1 MALYDRISTIKGI
14 GAQRAEKL
22 AALGIET
29 VRDMLYYFPN
39 SVEDRRITK
48 KVTDLLDGE
57 VACITAVVGAAPS
70 VKRIRKGFA
79 VYSVP
84 LRDDTGVITATFYN
98 NPYVMNNFRV
108 GSYYNFYGRIEHK
121 FGQKKIITPIYEA
134 FGVNNVTNNIVPIY
148 RTGAHITQKVMVA
161 TIKKCLEEAGDS
173 IEDFMPKSLIEKYN
187 LCRADYAIR
196 NIHFPTDYDAYESAR
211 NRLAFEELFLLQLAL
226 KLNKANTRRAIV
238 TPYEA
243 TDIDFLLAKLPFSLT
258 NAQKRVIKEITGDLS
273 FSTPM
278 NRLVQGDVGSGKT
291 VVALAAIYLTLIN
304 GYQAA
309 FMAPTS
315 ILARQHYEDLAPIL
329 ESLGYKTAL
338 LVGSMSKK
346 EKNMVYEQLASG
358 EIHLVIGTHALFQ
371 EGVNFKNLRL
381 VVTDEQH
388 RFGVKQR
395 GALVAKGDNPHILV
409 MTATPI
415 PRTLALIIYGDL
427 DISIIDE
434 LPPGRE
440 KVDTFCIGENIRE
453 RMYSFIRKEVSLKH
467 KVYIVCPMVDEN
479 DELDLKSA
487 VSYRDNLAESIFP
500 DIKVGLVHGKMKDSE
515 KDAVMNEFAFGDMD
529 ILVSTTVIEVGVNVP
544 QATLMIIENAERFGL
559 SQLHQLRGRVGR
571 GKDKSYCILLPSTM
585 DEDIKKRMG
594 IMTKTNDGFV
604 ISQTDLQ
611 LRGPGEFFGTRQHGL
626 PPLKISS
633 LLDMETLKK
642 SSEAVS
648 ELLKSDPTLS
658 NDENTLLRKRAEA
671 ICSDIDEYM
680 V

>member
-1 MALYDRISTIKGI
+1 MALYDRILSIKGI
-14 GAQRAEKL
+14 GAQRAEQL
-22 AALGIET
+22 SQLGIET
-29 VRDMLYYFPN
+29 VRDMLYYFPT
-39 SVEDRRITK
+39 SIEDRRITK
-48 KVTDLLDGE
+48 KVTDLTDGE
-57 VACITAVVGAAPS
+57 FACITAVVGAAPS

-98 NPYVMNNFRV
+98 NPYVMKNFRV

-121 FGQKKIITPIYEA
+121 FGKKSIITPIYEA
-134 FGVNNVTNNIVPIY
+134 YGVNNVTNNIVPIY

-161 TIKKCLEEAGDS
+161 TIKKCLEEAGNA

-196 NIHFPTDYDAYESAR
+196 NIHFPSDYDAYESAR

-226 KLNKANTRRAIV
+226 NMRKQNSKKATV
-238 TPYEA
+238 TPFADLDTEPI
-243 TDIDFLLAKLPFSLT
+243 TKLFTYSLT
-258 NAQKRVIKEITGDLS
+258 NAQKKVVEEIKGDLAS
-273 FSTPM
+273 SSPM

-291 VVALAAIYLTLIN
+291 AVGMISLYLAVKN

-315 ILARQHYEDLAPIL
+315 ILARQHFESVAPVFS
-329 ESLGYKTAL
+329 SLGYKTAL
-338 LVGSMSKK
+338 LIGSMTKK
-346 EKNMVYEQLASG
+346 EKNAVYEKLSTG
-358 EIHLVIGTHALFQ
+358 EIQLVIGTHALFQ

-395 GALVAKGDNPHILV
+395 GALVSKGENVHILV

-427 DISIIDE
+427 DISIINE

-453 RMYSFIRKEVSLKH
+453 RMYTFIRKEVSTGH

-487 VSYRDNLAESIFP
+487 VSYRDNLAQNIFP

-515 KDAVMNEFAFGDMD
+515 KDSVMNSFAFGDMS

-544 QATLMIIENAERFGL
+544 EATLMIIENAERFGL

-571 GKDKSYCILLPSTM
+571 GKDKSYCILLPSSM

-633 LLDMETLKK
+633 LLDMETLKQ
-642 SSEAVS
+642 SSEAVR
-648 ELLKSDPTLS
+648 ELLEDDPTLTK
-658 NDENTLLRKRAEA
+658 DENTLLRKRAEVLF
-671 ICSDIDEYM
+671 SDIDEYM